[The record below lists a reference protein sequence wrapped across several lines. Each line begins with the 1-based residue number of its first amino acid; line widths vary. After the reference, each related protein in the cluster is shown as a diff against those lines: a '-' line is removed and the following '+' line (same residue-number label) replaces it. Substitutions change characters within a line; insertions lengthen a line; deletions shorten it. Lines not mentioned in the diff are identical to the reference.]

1 MSLYFFVVDSG
12 MIKLHCL
19 VLELLVMNFAYCPLT
34 GYKVGIDGMVS
45 VYVSYVGISIKIVV
59 QKSIVARVVKIFNVD
74 YQIS

>member
-1 MSLYFFVVDSG
+1 
-12 MIKLHCL
+12 
-19 VLELLVMNFAYCPLT
+19 MNFAYCPLT